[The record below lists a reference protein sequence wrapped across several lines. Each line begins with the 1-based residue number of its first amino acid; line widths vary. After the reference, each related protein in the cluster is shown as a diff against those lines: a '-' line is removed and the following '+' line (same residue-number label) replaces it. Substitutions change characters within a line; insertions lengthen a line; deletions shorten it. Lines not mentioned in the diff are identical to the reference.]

1 MEVII
6 SFKKIFIEG
15 IIILWGLDWMVIRV
29 IYWCFV
35 NDFFIV
41 KIIYDVNVK
50 KLF

>member
-6 SFKKIFIEG
+6 SFKKRFIEG
-15 IIILWGLDWMVIRV
+15 IIILWVFDWMVIRV
-29 IYWCFV
+29 IYCVFV